1 MVSFL
6 PLTFLAD
13 QRHYYYSLLSE
24 YFFSCNVNLKYHL
37 SIDDDIGGA
46 MKFPDRSWELKF
58 TLNSLTKFNSHLDLS
73 GNFCLYI

>member
-13 QRHYYYSLLSE
+13 QRHYSLLAE

-37 SIDDDIGGA
+37 SIDDDMI
-46 MKFPDRSWELKF
+46 
-58 TLNSLTKFNSHLDLS
+58 
-73 GNFCLYI
+73 